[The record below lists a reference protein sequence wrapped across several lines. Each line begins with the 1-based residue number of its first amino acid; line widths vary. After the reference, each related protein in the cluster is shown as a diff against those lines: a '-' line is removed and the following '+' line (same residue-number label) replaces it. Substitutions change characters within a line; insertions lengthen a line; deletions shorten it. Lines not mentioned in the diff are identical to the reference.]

1 MQIFDLAKTM
11 RKFLGRAGTLRLS
24 VQFSEEPKQ
33 ESHPIYLYA
42 CPKSSTFAYPKE
54 NTQMLQ
60 ADNISIRFGDEHV
73 LDRFSCHI
81 EQGAFVCIT
90 GMSGCGKTSLLK
102 SFLGLVPLTEGTIR
116 VGEYTLNEHTCSAI
130 RRSVAYLPQDLL
142 LPYDTVNETVCHV
155 LKIGDLRYKHSSA
168 LQLHENIVKLGLDD
182 DLLEKRL
189 AEISGGQRQRLMLAA
204 LALLDKP
211 IWLLDE
217 PTAALDKVSRDYVIT
232 FLIEQQ
238 KRGKTI
244 VAISHDHSFAA
255 QCTAT
260 IRLG

>member
-1 MQIFDLAKTM
+1 M
-11 RKFLGRAGTLRLS
+11 RKFLGRAERLRLS
-24 VQFSEEPKQ
+24 VQFSEEPNRSLIQYICMLAQKVVLL
-33 ESHPIYLYA
+33 PIQ
-42 CPKSSTFAYPKE
+42 KE
-54 NTQMLQ
+54 NAQMLQ

-102 SFLGLVPLTEGTIR
+102 SFLGFVPLTEGTIR
-116 VGEYTLNEHTCSAI
+116 VGGYTLNEHTCSAI

-142 LPYDTVNETVCHV
+142 LPYDTVNETICHV
-155 LKIGDLRYKHSSA
+155 LKIGELRYKHSSA
-168 LQLHENIVKLGLDD
+168 LQLRENLAKLGLDD

-189 AEISGGQRQRLMLAA
+189 AEISGGQRQRLMLAT

-255 QCTAT
+255 RCTAT